1 MGLGGIL
8 ILLLLL
14 VSLIVFIYVLVV
26 TARGWGWLHSIL
38 LSLLFIECWVM
49 IAFSAGVQYRRVS
62 STQQA
67 HKNRESAETAEAQTQ
82 QLLWGGFDT
91 ETLEAVVPV
100 QGKLRRL
107 TADRGRVWR
116 QLNFLQ
122 AADSAYQLELSVADG
137 GAAGEA
143 AADDVL
149 GVEPAAAAAAAPAL
163 SSESLPVNTVVYAFA
178 EQINEAEQAIPAF
191 YLGEFVVKQSQAGQV
206 TLAPTLELYPE
217 QQQRIAAGGAASWT
231 LYELLPLDS
240 HDIYTAAD
248 SQPSEEAA
256 FGSMDEETIR
266 GTFANASGDG
276 KRQEQLISSY
286 LRDGQ
291 QADENTPLEDVWIQV
306 NVLKETDFDVDSEEV
321 ADATERGYFDSSG
334 RSIDTRLKR
343 GDDGVV
349 KRTPD
354 MKGKTIVL
362 REEIATPLINSGN
375 LELVRRIY
383 IRPLIDYEE
392 AFVHHMVRDHE
403 VGQAIDLAKRDSA
416 EVQKANQ
423 LGQEMIS
430 FRQTEE
436 QELKSDLANYQREV
450 KILEQ
455 AVAEA
460 AGDLASLRTTIQ
472 QLYQSIQSR
481 HEAMTGTGLGTVS
494 LGN

>member
-62 STQQA
+62 ATQQA
-67 HKNRESAETAEAQTQ
+67 DKNRKAAETALAETQ
-82 QLLWGGFDT
+82 KLLWGGFNTDA
-91 ETLEAVVPV
+91 LDAVVPV

-122 AADSAYQLELSVADG
+122 QADGAYQLELSVVDA
-137 GAAGEA
+137 GAAADA

-149 GVEPAAAAAAAPAL
+149 AEVPAAAAAAPAL
-163 SSESLPVNTVVYAFA
+163 SSESLPVNTVAYAFA
-178 EQINEAEQAIPAF
+178 EQLNEAGQAIPAF

-217 QQQRIAAGGAASWT
+217 QQQRIASGGASSWT

-240 HDIYTAAD
+240 HDTYVVAD
-248 SQPSEEAA
+248 SQPSEGAA
-256 FGSMDEETIR
+256 FGTMEEETIR
-266 GTFANASGDG
+266 GIFANVSSDG
-276 KRQEQLISSY
+276 KRQEQLIDTY

-291 QADENTPLEDVWIQV
+291 QAGENDPIEDVWVQV

-334 RSIDTRLKR
+334 RSIDSRLKR

-349 KRTPD
+349 KLTPD
-354 MKGKTIVL
+354 MKGKTIIL
-362 REEIATPLINSGN
+362 REEIATPLINSGH
-375 LELVRRIY
+375 LELIRRVY

-403 VGQAIDLAKRDSA
+403 VGQTIELAKRDSA
-416 EVQKANQ
+416 EIQKANQ
-423 LGQEMIS
+423 LNQEMIG
-430 FRQTEE
+430 FRQVEA
-436 QELKSDLANYQREV
+436 QELKHDLDNYQRELKV
-450 KILEQ
+450 LEQ
-455 AVAEA
+455 AVAQA
-460 AGDLASLRTTIQ
+460 DGDLTSLRTTIQ
-472 QLYQSIQSR
+472 QLYQTIQSR
-481 HEAMTGTGLGTVS
+481 HAASVGAQVGTVS
-494 LGN
+494 LGK